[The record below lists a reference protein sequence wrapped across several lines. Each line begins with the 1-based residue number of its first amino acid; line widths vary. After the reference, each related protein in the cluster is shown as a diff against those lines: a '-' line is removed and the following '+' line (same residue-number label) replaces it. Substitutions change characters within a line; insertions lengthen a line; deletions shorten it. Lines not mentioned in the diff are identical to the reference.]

1 MATTAENP
9 PLPTE
14 PPEWEKAK
22 KALEAIQ
29 PKEKEKTEEKTKSP
43 ADDIMRYGGPV
54 GYQQGFDVNNCPPY
68 PPRPNGPP
76 FFG

>member
-29 PKEKEKTEEKTKSP
+29 PKEKEKTEEKKPTSP

-54 GYQQGFDVNNCPPY
+54 GYTQGFEMNNFQY